1 MDYRQFQF
9 MNPYQPYPDQ
19 LAQLRNNQYV
29 PPQNAGGS
37 INWVQGEAGAKA
49 WLVNPGTSVL
59 LMDSETQRF
68 YIKTSDT
75 AGMPTMRVFEYKEIT
90 GMPVQ
95 ETTQNSDSFVTRKE
109 FEELRRKLDELSE
122 PVTIS
127 PMEARRAKSKGG
139 SVDESSV

>member
-19 LAQLRNNQYV
+19 LAQLRNSQYV

-37 INWVQGEAGAKA
+37 INWVQGESGAKA
-49 WLVNPGTSVL
+49 WLINPGTSVL

-95 ETTQNSDSFVTRKE
+95 EATQNSDSFVTRKE

-139 SVDESSV
+139 SADESSV